1 MHGLVHG
8 PVDGHMGG
16 CMVGGDV
23 MIPQL
28 KKTRYNFTIQYY
40 FTYEFLINT
49 YLHMDMQESKKDI
62 QMGTKHSI
70 IYCLRLQHN

>member
-49 YLHMDMQESKKDI
+49 I
-62 QMGTKHSI
+62 TVTVI
-70 IYCLRLQHN
+70 